1 MRDKPVLT
9 IAIPTYNG
17 AKTIANMF
25 RLLLPQCTDEVEVII
40 SNNCSTDST
49 MEIIEEYVKEF
60 PFVKVINND
69 VNIGPDAN
77 FLQCMK
83 VAMGRFVW
91 LVSDDDVVIEGAIK
105 QVVDFLKKNDDLG
118 LVYAQTVDFRGH
130 YESLEKCQFHKPYIE
145 EDIVTYDK
153 RMFMKYAHKYWGF
166 MSSFI
171 CNTDKFR
178 EIIRPEQYN
187 GTYWLQ
193 SYIHA
198 QCAKGTTNLGIIK
211 GPCIGA
217 GIYINTV
224 AFDSAMV
231 NGVFYKKL
239 LDFMVENCEFD
250 KKQLNRLFI
259 NRLCLLSRHDIIKEK
274 ASGERRLN
282 RRTLFRCTKHSIKAW
297 VTVYPFLCIPD
308 CVCAYAMLKYR
319 QLKGVGGQVHINR
332 EEDVENYKK

>member
-1 MRDKPVLT
+1 MERKPILT

-25 RLLLPQCTDEVEVII
+25 HSLLPQCNDEVEVIV
-40 SNNCSTDST
+40 SNNKSTDT
-49 MEIIEEYVKEF
+49 TADIIGECIKRF
-60 PFVKVINND
+60 PFVKVITNE

-83 VAMGRFVW
+83 YATGRFVW
-91 LVSDDDVVIEGAIK
+91 LISDDDIVIEDAIVK
-105 QVVDFLKKNDDLG
+105 VIDFLRQNSDLG

-130 YESLEKCQFHKPYIE
+130 YETLEKCQFHKPYIK
-145 EDIVTYDK
+145 EDIVTCDK
-153 RMFMKYAHKYWGF
+153 KEFMKYASKYWGF

-171 CNTDKFR
+171 CNTERMR
-178 EIIRPEQYN
+178 EILNPEQYY

-198 QCAKGTTNLGIIK
+198 LCASGTTKLGVIK

-217 GIYINTV
+217 GVYMNTV

-231 NGVFYKKL
+231 NGIFYKKM
-239 LDFMVENCEFD
+239 LDFMIDKCEFD
-250 KKQLNRLFI
+250 KKQLNKLYI

-274 ASGERRLN
+274 ASGDRRLN
-282 RRTLFRCTKHSIKAW
+282 ISTLFRCTKGSIKAW

-308 CVCAYAMLKYR
+308 CVCAYVMLKYR
-319 QLKGVGGQVHINR
+319 KIKGVEGQVHVNR